1 MIKLKEL
8 MTSTNVKELKYLGT
22 FVEKAFKVRNEF
34 YMN

>member
-1 MIKLKEL
+1 
-8 MTSTNVKELKYLGT
+8 MTSSNVEEIKYLGT